1 MCICTY
7 CICTQISLELRLE
20 PTPRAWRAPPLPP
33 PPMPAQ
39 SIDPTGEFPL
49 GTPEYLFYLLFQA
62 ARQRDLRFDRA
73 LAGIGLNVH
82 RWRTLAIIRRI
93 ENCAMKDLALYSA
106 VDRTTLTR
114 VVDQLVAQGLVQR
127 WSTPRD
133 RRRVHLMLSDA
144 GETAYRAA
152 MTALLS
158 GNQAM
163 LQGVTEGQARTAAR
177 VMAQVIRNLMDQPLE
192 AEKLLAY
199 GGPTG
204 KPQA

>member
-1 MCICTY
+1 M
-7 CICTQISLELRLE
+7 
-20 PTPRAWRAPPLPP
+20 PPPPLPGH
-33 PPMPAQ
+33 

-49 GTPEYLFYLLFQA
+49 GAPEYLFYLLFQA

-82 RWRTLAIIRRI
+82 GWRTLAIIRRI

-106 VDRTTLTR
+106 VDLTTLTR

-133 RRRVHLMLSDA
+133 RRRVNLMLSEA
-144 GETAYRAA
+144 GEAAYRAA
-152 MTALLS
+152 LAALLS
-158 GNQAM
+158 GNQDLLA
-163 LQGVTEGQARTAAR
+163 GVTEGQTRAAAR
-177 VMAQVIRNLMDQPLE
+177 VLAQVIRNLMEQPLE

-199 GGPTG
+199 GWPTG